1 LISYG
6 LARVDLIPVCL
17 LLFASTP
24 LCAQNLSDIVRNM
37 ERADSERL
45 ALLPQYSD
53 LRRYTFSNER
63 LKKSSEMLV
72 RSKHQVG
79 QGTEFVV
86 LSSQGTEGVT
96 GRIFR
101 HVMDA
106 ERDASARGENRIDS
120 TNYNFELLGTES
132 INGRDCYKLK
142 LIPKKRNK
150 FLLDGT
156 AWVDRE
162 DFGFVRI
169 AGQPSASVSF
179 WVGRPVITIDFE
191 KVGQLWLV
199 ARNTSLAQARFL
211 GRSELTIEYSGY
223 TLANGTD
230 VATRRYASR

>member
-1 LISYG
+1 
-6 LARVDLIPVCL
+6 
-17 LLFASTP
+17 
-24 LCAQNLSDIVRNM
+24 M
-37 ERADSERL
+37 ERADSQRL

-53 LRRYTFSNER
+53 LRRYTFTNER

-106 ERDASARGENRIDS
+106 EREASARGENRIDS
-120 TNYNFELLGTES
+120 TSYNFELVSTELV
-132 INGRDCYKLK
+132 NGRDCYKLK

-150 FLLDGT
+150 FLLEGT
-156 AWVDRE
+156 AWVDRQ

-169 AGQPSASVSF
+169 TGQPAASVSF

-199 ARNTSLAQARFL
+199 ARNTSLAQARLL